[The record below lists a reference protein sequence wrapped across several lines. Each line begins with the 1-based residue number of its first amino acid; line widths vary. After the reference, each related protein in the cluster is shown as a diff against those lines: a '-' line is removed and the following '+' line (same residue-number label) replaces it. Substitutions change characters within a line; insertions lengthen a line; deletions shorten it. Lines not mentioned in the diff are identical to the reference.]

1 MVMPLEFH
9 GSQRVLSNNHQ
20 NEHQIENVFNM
31 MYDFFDK
38 VFPSIP
44 FSSISMNWVLRNIH
58 QI

>member
-44 FSSISMNWVLRNIH
+44 FSSISMN
-58 QI
+58 